1 MQLCLVGHFSW
12 TTAVADGWSV
22 GRSVGVST
30 EDAWVLNVSEIGAIA
45 AFAFELC
52 SQFHSGSS
60 PEEFK
65 CNS

>member
-1 MQLCLVGHFSW
+1 MENHVQLCLVGHFSG
-12 TTAVADGWSV
+12 TTAVADGW
-22 GRSVGVST
+22 SVGVST
-30 EDAWVLNVSEIGAIA
+30 EDAWVLNVSKIGAIA